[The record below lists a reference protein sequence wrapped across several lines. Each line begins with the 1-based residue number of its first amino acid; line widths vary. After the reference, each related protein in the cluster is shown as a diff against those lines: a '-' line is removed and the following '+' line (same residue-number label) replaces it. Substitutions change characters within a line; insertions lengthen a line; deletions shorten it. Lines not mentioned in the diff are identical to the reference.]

1 MNGGICKQAQGING
15 KHHHSEG
22 GPTVSLNEPP
32 PHHRPLT
39 PLRRIRGI
47 ICLFIILS
55 TAFLMLVYCAPATA
69 LFLRLF
75 SIRHS
80 RMATA
85 FLFGTWLSLWPCL
98 FEKIN
103 KTKVIFSGQTVP
115 EKERV
120 LLFANHRTEVD
131 WMYLWNLA
139 LRKGRL
145 GQLKYILKS
154 SLMKLPV
161 FGWAFHVMEFVPV
174 ERKWEIDEEIMRNRL
189 EKFKD
194 QRDPMWLALFP
205 EGTDYT

>member
-1 MNGGICKQAQGING
+1 MNGNTYKQEEEING
-15 KHHHSEG
+15 KHPLTEG
-22 GPTVSLNEPP
+22 GPTVSLNEL

-47 ICLFIILS
+47 VCLFIILS
-55 TAFLMLVYCAPATA
+55 TAFLLLVYCAPTTA

-75 SIRHS
+75 SIRYS
-80 RMATA
+80 RKATS
-85 FLFGTWLSLWPCL
+85 FFFGTWLSLWPCL

-115 EKERV
+115 KKERV

-131 WMYLWNLA
+131 WMYMWNLA
-139 LRKGRL
+139 MRKGRL

-161 FGWAFHVMEFVPV
+161 FGWAFHIMEFVPV
-174 ERKWEIDEEIMRNRL
+174 ERKWEIDEEIMRNHLQR
-189 EKFKD
+189 FKD
-194 QRDPMWLALFP
+194 RRDPMWLALFP

>member
-1 MNGGICKQAQGING
+1 MNGHTYKQAQGINWN
-15 KHHHSEG
+15 HHQTEG

-32 PHHRPLT
+32 HHQHLT
-39 PLRRIRGI
+39 PQRRIRGI
-47 ICLFIILS
+47 ICLFIILP
-55 TAFLMLVYCAPATA
+55 TAFLMLVYCAPAA
-69 LFLRLF
+69 AVFLRLF

-80 RMATA
+80 RKLTS

-115 EKERV
+115 AKERV
-120 LLFANHRTEVD
+120 VLFANHRTEVD

-161 FGWAFHVMEFVPV
+161 FGWAFYVMEFVPV
-174 ERKWEIDEEIMRNRL
+174 ERKWEIDEEIMRNWI

-194 QRDPMWLALFP
+194 QSDPMWLALFP